1 MITVK
6 RHFVAY
12 VIVALFVVTCLAG
25 CSNGANSGNS
35 AADEEENVTK
45 IVATT
50 FKTTDTDSATVTAS
64 YKDFINAG
72 FELGDSCNIEFEN
85 GYKLEDV
92 PFYSGEY
99 QLEGNPVI
107 LANDSTAD
115 VIIKNKNADFW
126 TPAELFDSAKVTITL
141 NTKARFKDTQDLYP
155 AITVKEGNEGSDSE
169 DTSEAS
175 EAEETD
181 EEDPKSSSAGGPTG
195 E

>member
-1 MITVK
+1 MMTVK

-12 VIVALFVVTCLAG
+12 ALAALFVVTCLAG

-50 FKTTDTDSATVTAS
+50 FKSTDGDSATLTAT
-64 YKDFINAG
+64 YKDFTKAG
-72 FELGDSCNIEFEN
+72 FELGDSCNVEFEN

-92 PFYSGEY
+92 PFYTGEY

-107 LANDSTAD
+107 LAKDTAAD
-115 VIIKNKNADFW
+115 VVIKNKNADFW

-155 AITVKEGNEGSDSE
+155 AITVKEGTEESDSE
-169 DTSEAS
+169 DTSDAS
-175 EAEETD
+175 EAEEND
-181 EEDPKSSSAGGPTG
+181 EEDPKSSSAGGPAG